1 MKELL
6 ESKKNE
12 LLSQLK
18 QSKDRLNEINSLFIN
33 TEKNITALSGA
44 IQVVDELI
52 NEYDLKKKAEE
63 SPAAGNENVAS

>member
-6 ESKKNE
+6 ESKRTD
-12 LLSQLK
+12 LLLRMRQSQ
-18 QSKDRLNEINSLFIN
+18 DRLKEINSAFIQ

-44 IQVVDELI
+44 IQAVDELI

-63 SPAAGNENVAS
+63 CPAAGNENVAS

>member
-18 QSKDRLNEINSLFIN
+18 QSQDRLKEINSAFIQ

-44 IQVVDELI
+44 IQAVDELI

-63 SPAAGNENVAS
+63 CPAAGNENVAS

>member
-44 IQVVDELI
+44 IQAVDELI
-52 NEYDLKKKAEE
+52 NEYDLKKKVEE
-63 SPAAGNENVAS
+63 YPATGNENVAS